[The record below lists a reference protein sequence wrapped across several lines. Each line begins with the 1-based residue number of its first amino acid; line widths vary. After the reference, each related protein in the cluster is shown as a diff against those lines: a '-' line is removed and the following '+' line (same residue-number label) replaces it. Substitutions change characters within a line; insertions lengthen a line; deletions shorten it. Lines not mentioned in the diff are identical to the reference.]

1 MLNSHITSLQLLN
14 RQSVANQN
22 EKQAQHKQYTTYHST
37 NHSYNEGQIA
47 RWMNISWQEVWLTAL
62 AWSTWRCIDR
72 ALAGR

>member
-47 RWMNISWQEVWLTAL
+47 R
-62 AWSTWRCIDR
+62 
-72 ALAGR
+72 